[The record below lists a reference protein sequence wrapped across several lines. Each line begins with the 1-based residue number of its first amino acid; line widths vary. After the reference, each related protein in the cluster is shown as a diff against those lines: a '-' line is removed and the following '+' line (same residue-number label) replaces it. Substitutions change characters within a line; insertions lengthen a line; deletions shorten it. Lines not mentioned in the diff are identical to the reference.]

1 MRQYGYLEQGT
12 PDSEALY
19 NEDAIIEAI
28 KTVQKYGDIP
38 QTGKL
43 DNATLQVTDRQ
54 TRWLTS
60 LNITDDCNLNQNNN
74 MNMRATCFDCNF
86 VFSTKYVFKECFCVR
101 NLYMSFI
108 RGVIILTIH
117 LVTTKL
123 NTKTPK

>member
-19 NEDAIIEAI
+19 NEEAIIEAI

-43 DNATLQVTDRQ
+43 DNATLQVTDIQ
-54 TRWLTS
+54 TRYLTS
-60 LNITDDCNLNQNNN
+60 LNTTDDCNLIQNND
-74 MNMRATCFDCNF
+74 MNVRVTCFDCNF
-86 VFSTKYVFKECFCVR
+86 VFPPKYVFKECLCAKI
-101 NLYMSFI
+101 LYMSI
-108 RGVIILTIH
+108 RGVITLTVH
-117 LVTTKL
+117 LVTTKA